1 MWNPDDVLQVYC
13 LKDSDPQLVV
23 IELKDLQ
30 SIAIPYTFY
39 QLVQQPLGLP
49 DLICGD

>member
-1 MWNPDDVLQVYC
+1 MTWNPDDVLKVYC
-13 LKDSDPQLVV
+13 ITGTDPKQVV

-30 SIAIPYTFY
+30 SVAIPYTFY

-49 DLICGD
+49 DLIC

>member
-1 MWNPDDVLQVYC
+1 MWNPEDVLQVYC
-13 LKDSDPQLVV
+13 LENSDPQLVV

-39 QLVQQPLGLP
+39 LLIADPLGLP
-49 DLICGD
+49 DIICGG